1 MKIEELNFTVRTYN
15 CLKRAGINTYE
26 ELLELTED
34 DLRQIR
40 GMGTI
45 CISEV
50 LSRTNNTELQKKA
63 APHISVDDDDLGII
77 INCAV
82 RYACGRRSYMPSVV
96 IGFIT
101 PLLSHLSSR
110 TLYLLDQDLTC
121 AKYEYGYGD
130 PKIDEPA
137 WLDFRAKVRAERTHR
152 GEELYKDWRESNE

>member
-1 MKIEELNFTVRTYN
+1 MKIEELNFSARTYN

-26 ELLELTED
+26 QLLGISENALK
-34 DLRQIR
+34 QIR
-40 GMGTI
+40 GMGSI
-45 CISEV
+45 SISEV
-50 LSRTNNTELQKKA
+50 ISRTTNDELRAKA
-63 APHISVDDDDLGII
+63 VPQISVDDEDFGII
-77 INCAV
+77 MNCAV
-82 RYACGRRSYMPSVV
+82 RYACGRSSYMPSIV